1 MIYAN
6 GVEVPCCICAFL
18 CIASLSKVIRN
29 YAFSLYRQTVNCRS
43 YDLFAQI
50 KKKYKLC
57 IYNSYLIMETDCH
70 SVNLVK
76 AFVASR
82 FNTSPPEII
91 I

>member
-1 MIYAN
+1 MLVLRSPVVSALFR
-6 GVEVPCCICAFL
+6 CIT
-18 CIASLSKVIRN
+18 SLSELHRN
-29 YAFSLYRQTVNCRS
+29 YTFSPYRQIVNYRR

-57 IYNSYLIMETDCH
+57 VYNSYLIMETDCH

-91 I
+91 